1 MENLIISILYAV
13 VFINIFLSFLIFIR
27 GARRLFNIFFG
38 LLSFSVALWSFA
50 IIGFYTESFKYLLE
64 WVRFT
69 HIFAMFSALMLCFFA
84 SSFPQRISGIFNR
97 ILVVLPASFLVIAYY
112 ILQSDFII
120 SSGSGLRYGINSGYI
135 FYKIFL
141 TGYFILS
148 FFILY
153 LQYRNSDTLEV
164 KNQLKLISVGAVMAS
179 ILGSV
184 TNLVLPTFDI
194 FSFTWLGPIFTLILV
209 TTIFIAILRY
219 HLFNIKLIVTE
230 LFALLIVVI
239 LTIDIFIEPNKFL
252 LIAKLI
258 GLVIILVFIYF
269 LIKSVYREISLREEV
284 QSLVKDLQNTNTKL
298 EVANEKLK
306 ELDQMK
312 SEFLSLATHQ
322 IRAPLTAIKGY
333 ASLILEG
340 DYGVL
345 PEKMKTAVSTI
356 FESCQNLVFIVND
369 FLDISRIE
377 QGRMKYDKTEFDI
390 IKTCSDI
397 LDQLKP
403 NIENAGLKYSF
414 NKEMEKAVVF
424 ADIGKIKQII
434 GNVIDN
440 SIKYTKTGDINLGIK
455 KVDDNVLISVKDTGV
470 GISKDD
476 IPKLFAK
483 FVRAKDAS
491 KTNVIGTGLGLYIA
505 KQMLEAQGGK
515 IWVESEGLGKGSTF
529 FIQIPIKIN

>member
-1 MENLIISILYAV
+1 
-13 VFINIFLSFLIFIR
+13 
-27 GARRLFNIFFG
+27 
-38 LLSFSVALWSFA
+38 
-50 IIGFYTESFKYLLE
+50 
-64 WVRFT
+64 
-69 HIFAMFSALMLCFFA
+69 
-84 SSFPQRISGIFNR
+84 
-97 ILVVLPASFLVIAYY
+97 
-112 ILQSDFII
+112 
-120 SSGSGLRYGINSGYI
+120 
-135 FYKIFL
+135 
-141 TGYFILS
+141 
-148 FFILY
+148 
-153 LQYRNSDTLEV
+153 
-164 KNQLKLISVGAVMAS
+164 MAS

>member
-1 MENLIISILYAV
+1 MFFNLILPY
-13 VFINIFLSFLIFIR
+13 FDNYRYIFLGPLFSLAMVVSIAYSITKH
-27 GARRLFNIFFG
+27 RLFNVKIIATEVLIFVLWIFI
-38 LLSFSVALWSFA
+38 LLRFLISTTLQEQIINAILFVATI
-50 IIGFYTESFKYLLE
+50 IIGILL
-64 WVRFT
+64 
-69 HIFAMFSALMLCFFA
+69 
-84 SSFPQRISGIFNR
+84 
-97 ILVVLPASFLVIAYY
+97 
-112 ILQSDFII
+112 
-120 SSGSGLRYGINSGYI
+120 INSVV
-135 FYKIFL
+135 K
-141 TGYFILS
+141 
-148 FFILY
+148 
-153 LQYRNSDTLEV
+153 EV
-164 KNQLKLISVGAVMAS
+164 KQREKI
-179 ILGSV
+179 
-184 TNLVLPTFDI
+184 
-194 FSFTWLGPIFTLILV
+194 
-209 TTIFIAILRY
+209 
-219 HLFNIKLIVTE
+219 E
-230 LFALLIVVI
+230 LL
-239 LTIDIFIEPNKFL
+239 
-252 LIAKLI
+252 AK
-258 GLVIILVFIYF
+258 
-269 LIKSVYREISLREEV
+269 
-284 QSLVKDLQNTNTKL
+284 DL

>member
-1 MENLIISILYAV
+1 MHIFLVSAIFFTNKHILILDIFNDNFGKNVILDKTNYLIYAIYFVCFVLLSYYNLFRSYIKSVNIEERSQLIFLIYGTLFGFAFGMFFNLILPY
-13 VFINIFLSFLIFIR
+13 FDNYRYIFLGPLFSLAMVVSIAYSITKH
-27 GARRLFNIFFG
+27 RLFNVKIIATEVLIFVLWIFI
-38 LLSFSVALWSFA
+38 LLRFLISTTLQEQIINAILFVATI
-50 IIGFYTESFKYLLE
+50 IIGILL
-64 WVRFT
+64 
-69 HIFAMFSALMLCFFA
+69 
-84 SSFPQRISGIFNR
+84 
-97 ILVVLPASFLVIAYY
+97 
-112 ILQSDFII
+112 
-120 SSGSGLRYGINSGYI
+120 INSVV
-135 FYKIFL
+135 K
-141 TGYFILS
+141 
-148 FFILY
+148 
-153 LQYRNSDTLEV
+153 EV
-164 KNQLKLISVGAVMAS
+164 KQREKI
-179 ILGSV
+179 
-184 TNLVLPTFDI
+184 
-194 FSFTWLGPIFTLILV
+194 
-209 TTIFIAILRY
+209 
-219 HLFNIKLIVTE
+219 E
-230 LFALLIVVI
+230 LL
-239 LTIDIFIEPNKFL
+239 
-252 LIAKLI
+252 AK
-258 GLVIILVFIYF
+258 
-269 LIKSVYREISLREEV
+269 
-284 QSLVKDLQNTNTKL
+284 DL